1 MGISIGPFSLTP
13 CTFADLVPPEML
25 APAMS
30 LLTFWEGIAL
40 FLGPLVGG
48 IIYDYSKR

>member
-13 CTFADLVPPEML
+13 CTFADLVSPEML
-25 APAMS
+25 APAMG

-48 IIYDYSKR
+48 MIYDYSKR